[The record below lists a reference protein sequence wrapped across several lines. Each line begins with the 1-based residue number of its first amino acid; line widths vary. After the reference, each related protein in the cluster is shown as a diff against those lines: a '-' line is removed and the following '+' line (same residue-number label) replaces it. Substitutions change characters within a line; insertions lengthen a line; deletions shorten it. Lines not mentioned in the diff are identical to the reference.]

1 MEFAKHII
9 EYDTK
14 YAVIKSAEQI
24 VEKEQIVELKDI
36 KKKIEFEFGK
46 LAKQANTAV
55 KVTSGGTSVL
65 CCVVMGDKENK
76 TIPSEPLLPLTVDY
90 RERTYAAGKIPGG
103 FFKREGRP
111 REHEIHVS
119 RLIDR
124 TIRPLFPKDFNYD
137 VQVSILV
144 LSFDPENDPTVL
156 SVLGTSLALSLSE
169 IPFEGHCSCFRLCKI
184 GNEYIVNPTF
194 NEMDISEIDL
204 IVSFYKDNV
213 LMIETEANK
222 AKEDEIIKM
231 IKYLQQYAILFD
243 EFQQK
248 IVSLYGK
255 KKVGVEKN
263 YDLEKLVEIN
273 YDSIKDFIKEAV
285 KIEDKKEKINKYKKL
300 TENIV
305 VKNDFCKEEIFKNEE
320 LILQLKERIFFTIF
334 RDVVRK
340 MILKEQ
346 FRPDKRKFDEIR
358 DIKCEV
364 GVLPRTHGSSLFQR
378 GQTQALVTV
387 TLGTLS
393 DMQIMDELIGEYKE
407 RFMFHYNFPGF
418 ATGEIRPDRGVSR
431 RELGHGFLAKKSLE
445 AVLPPQDIFPYTI
458 RIVSDILESNGSSS
472 MASVC
477 GATLALLDAGVKI
490 SDSVAGV
497 AMGLIKENEKYV
509 ILTDIS
515 GLEDHIGDMDFKVA
529 GTKDG
534 ITAIQLDLKIAGIPL
549 DIVNETL
556 IKAKLAR
563 EEILSIM
570 KSAIEKPRDEISA
583 LAPKIKILQ
592 IPLDKIGDL
601 IGPKGKNIKQ
611 IIEETQSKID
621 IDDNGNVFVSAEN
634 DEMLKKAV
642 LRIESYTKDIEVGK
656 VYLGRVKKVVNYGA
670 FIEVM
675 PNKVGL
681 LHISQF
687 ADYRV
692 VSPQDMLSEG
702 DEIYVKVM
710 EIDEEGRPILSR
722 KEAIKDGYK

>member
-1 MEFAKHII
+1 MEFVREIF

-14 YAVIKSAEQI
+14 YAVIKSDKQI
-24 VEKEQIVELKDI
+24 SEVFEIKNT

-46 LAKQANTAV
+46 LAKQANFAV

-76 TIPSEPLLPLTVDY
+76 TIPSEPLVPLIVDY

-103 FFKREGRP
+103 FFKREGKP
-111 REHEIHVS
+111 REHEVHVS

-137 VQVSILV
+137 VQVSVLV
-144 LSFDPENDPTVL
+144 LSFDPENDPTIL

-184 GNEYIVNPTF
+184 KDEYIVNPTF
-194 NEMDISEIDL
+194 NEMELSEVDL
-204 IVSFYKDNV
+204 IVSFYKDNI

-222 AKEDEIIKM
+222 ASEDEIIKM
-231 IKYLQQYAILFD
+231 ISYLQQYAILFD

-248 IVSLYGK
+248 IVSTYGK
-255 KKVGVEKN
+255 KKVDFEKN
-263 YDLEKLVEIN
+263 YDLEKLFELN
-273 YDSIKDFIKEAV
+273 YNSIKDFIKEAL
-285 KIEDKKEKINKYKKL
+285 KIEDKKERSNKYKEIAEK
-300 TENIV
+300 IV
-305 VKNDFCKEEIFKNEE
+305 LKNEFCKEEILKNEE
-320 LILQLKERIFFTIF
+320 LITQLKERVFFTIF

-340 MILKEQ
+340 MILEEQ
-346 FRPDKRKFDEIR
+346 FRIDNRKYDDIR
-358 DIKCEV
+358 EIKCEV
-364 GVLPRTHGSSLFQR
+364 GVLPRTHGSALFQR
-378 GQTQALVTV
+378 GQTQSLVTV

-418 ATGEIRPDRGVSR
+418 ATGEIRPDKGVSR
-431 RELGHGFLAKKSLE
+431 RELGHGLLAKKSLE
-445 AVLPPQDIFPYTI
+445 AVLPSQEEFPYTI

-490 SDSVAGV
+490 KDSVAGV
-497 AMGLIKENEKYV
+497 AMGLVKENENYV
-509 ILTDIS
+509 VLTDIS
-515 GLEDHIGDMDFKVA
+515 GIEDHVGDMDFKVA

-549 DIVNETL
+549 TIVRETL
-556 IKAKLAR
+556 IKAKYAR
-563 EEILSIM
+563 EKILSIM
-570 KSAIEKPRDEISA
+570 NLVIEKPRDEISA
-583 LAPKIKILQ
+583 LAPRIKVLQ
-592 IPLDKIGDL
+592 IPSDKIGDL

-621 IDDNGNVFVSAEN
+621 IDEDGNVFVSAEN
-634 DEMLKKAV
+634 EEMLKKAV
-642 LRIESYTKDIEVGK
+642 AKIEAFTKDVEVGK
-656 VYLGRVKKVVNYGA
+656 VYLGKVKKVVNYGA
-670 FIEVM
+670 FIEVL
-675 PNKVGL
+675 PGKVGL
-681 LHISQF
+681 LHVSQF
-687 ADYRV
+687 ADHRV
-692 VSPQDMLSEG
+692 NSLQNLLSEG
-702 DEIYVKVM
+702 DEVYVKVI
-710 EIDEEGRPILSR
+710 EVDEEGRPVLSR

>member
-1 MEFAKHII
+1 MEFVREIF

-14 YAVIKSAEQI
+14 YAVIKSDKQI
-24 VEKEQIVELKDI
+24 SEVFEIKNT

-46 LAKQANTAV
+46 LAKQANFAV

-76 TIPSEPLLPLTVDY
+76 TIPSEPLVPLIVDY

-103 FFKREGRP
+103 FFKREGKP
-111 REHEIHVS
+111 REHEVHVS

-137 VQVSILV
+137 VQVSVLV
-144 LSFDPENDPTVL
+144 LSFDPENDPTIL

-184 GNEYIVNPTF
+184 KDEYIVNPTF
-194 NEMDISEIDL
+194 NEMELSEVDL
-204 IVSFYKDNV
+204 IVSFYKDNI

-222 AKEDEIIKM
+222 ASEDEIIKM
-231 IKYLQQYAILFD
+231 ISYLQRYAILFD

-248 IVSLYGK
+248 MVSTYGK
-255 KKVGVEKN
+255 KKVDFEKN
-263 YDLEKLVEIN
+263 YDLEKLFELN
-273 YDSIKDFIKEAV
+273 YNSIKDFIKEAL
-285 KIEDKKEKINKYKKL
+285 KIEDKKERSNKYKEIAEK
-300 TENIV
+300 IV
-305 VKNDFCKEEIFKNEE
+305 LKNEFCKEEILKNEE
-320 LILQLKERIFFTIF
+320 SIAQLKERVFFTIF

-340 MILKEQ
+340 MILEEQ
-346 FRPDKRKFDEIR
+346 FRIDKRKYDDIR
-358 DIKCEV
+358 EIKCEV
-364 GVLPRTHGSSLFQR
+364 GILPRTHGSALFQR
-378 GQTQALVTV
+378 GQTQALVTA

-418 ATGEIRPDRGVSR
+418 ATGEIRPDKGVSR
-431 RELGHGFLAKKSLE
+431 RELGHGLLAKKSLE
-445 AVLPPQDIFPYTI
+445 AVLPSQEEFPYTI

-490 SDSVAGV
+490 KDSVAGV
-497 AMGLIKENEKYV
+497 AMGLVKENENYV
-509 ILTDIS
+509 VLTDIS
-515 GLEDHIGDMDFKVA
+515 GIEDHVGDMDFKVA

-549 DIVNETL
+549 TIVRETL
-556 IKAKLAR
+556 IKAKYAR
-563 EEILSIM
+563 EKILSIM
-570 KSAIEKPRDEISA
+570 NLVIEKPRDEISV
-583 LAPKIKILQ
+583 LAPRIKVLQ
-592 IPLDKIGDL
+592 IPSDKIGDL

-621 IDDNGNVFVSAEN
+621 IDEDGNVFVSAEN
-634 DEMLKKAV
+634 EEMLKKAV
-642 LRIESYTKDIEVGK
+642 AKIEAFTKDVEVGK
-656 VYLGRVKKVVNYGA
+656 VYLGKVKKVVNYGA
-670 FIEVM
+670 FIEVL
-675 PNKVGL
+675 PGKVGL
-681 LHISQF
+681 LHVSQF
-687 ADYRV
+687 ADHRV
-692 VSPQDMLSEG
+692 NSPQNLLSEG
-702 DEIYVKVM
+702 DEVYVKVIEM
-710 EIDEEGRPILSR
+710 DEEGRPVLSR

>member
-1 MEFAKHII
+1 MEFVREIF

-14 YAVIKSAEQI
+14 YAVIKSDKQI
-24 VEKEQIVELKDI
+24 SEVFEIKNT

-46 LAKQANTAV
+46 LAKQANFAV

-76 TIPSEPLLPLTVDY
+76 TIPSEPLVPLIVDY

-103 FFKREGRP
+103 FFKREGKP
-111 REHEIHVS
+111 REHEVHVS

-137 VQVSILV
+137 VQVSVLV
-144 LSFDPENDPTVL
+144 LSFDPENDPTIL

-184 GNEYIVNPTF
+184 KDEYIVNPTF
-194 NEMDISEIDL
+194 NEMELSEVDL
-204 IVSFYKDNV
+204 IVSFYKDNI

-222 AKEDEIIKM
+222 ASEDEIIKM
-231 IKYLQQYAILFD
+231 ISYLQQYAILFD

-248 IVSLYGK
+248 IVSTYGK
-255 KKVGVEKN
+255 KKVDFEKN
-263 YDLEKLVEIN
+263 YDLEKLFELN
-273 YDSIKDFIKEAV
+273 YNSIKDFIKEAL
-285 KIEDKKEKINKYKKL
+285 KIEDKKERSNKYKEIAEK
-300 TENIV
+300 IV
-305 VKNDFCKEEIFKNEE
+305 LKNEFCKEEILKNEE
-320 LILQLKERIFFTIF
+320 LITQLKERVFFTIF

-340 MILKEQ
+340 MILEEQ
-346 FRPDKRKFDEIR
+346 FRIDNRKYDDIR
-358 DIKCEV
+358 EIKCEV
-364 GVLPRTHGSSLFQR
+364 GVLPRTHGSALFQR

-418 ATGEIRPDRGVSR
+418 ATGEIRPDKGVSR
-431 RELGHGFLAKKSLE
+431 RELGHGLLAKKSLE
-445 AVLPPQDIFPYTI
+445 AVLPSQEEFPYTI

-490 SDSVAGV
+490 KDSVAGV
-497 AMGLIKENEKYV
+497 AMGLVKENENYV
-509 ILTDIS
+509 VLTDIS
-515 GLEDHIGDMDFKVA
+515 GIEDHVGDMDFKVA

-549 DIVNETL
+549 TIVRETL
-556 IKAKLAR
+556 IKAKYAR
-563 EEILSIM
+563 EKILSIM
-570 KSAIEKPRDEISA
+570 NLVIEKPRDEISA
-583 LAPKIKILQ
+583 LAPRIKVLQ
-592 IPLDKIGDL
+592 IPSDKIGDL

-621 IDDNGNVFVSAEN
+621 IDEDGNVFVSAEN
-634 DEMLKKAV
+634 EEMLKKAV
-642 LRIESYTKDIEVGK
+642 AKIEAFTKDVEVGK
-656 VYLGRVKKVVNYGA
+656 VYLGKVKKVVNYGA
-670 FIEVM
+670 FIEVL
-675 PNKVGL
+675 PGKVGL
-681 LHISQF
+681 LHVSQF
-687 ADYRV
+687 ADHRV
-692 VSPQDMLSEG
+692 NSLQNLLSEG
-702 DEIYVKVM
+702 DEVYVKVI
-710 EIDEEGRPILSR
+710 EVDEEGRPVLSR

>member
-1 MEFAKHII
+1 MEFVREIF
-9 EYDTK
+9 EYNTK
-14 YAVIKSAEQI
+14 YAVIKSDKQI
-24 VEKEQIVELKDI
+24 SEVFEIKNA

-46 LAKQANTAV
+46 LAKQANFAV

-76 TIPSEPLLPLTVDY
+76 TIPSEPLVPLIVDY

-103 FFKREGRP
+103 FFKREGKP
-111 REHEIHVS
+111 REHEVHVS

-137 VQVSILV
+137 VQVSVLV
-144 LSFDPENDPTVL
+144 FSFDPENDPTIL

-184 GNEYIVNPTF
+184 KDEYIVNPTF
-194 NEMDISEIDL
+194 NEMELSEVDL
-204 IVSFYKDNV
+204 IVSFYKDNI

-222 AKEDEIIKM
+222 ASEDEIIKM
-231 IKYLQQYAILFD
+231 ISYLQRYAILFD

-248 IVSLYGK
+248 IVSTYGK
-255 KKVGVEKN
+255 KKVDFEKN
-263 YDLEKLVEIN
+263 YDLEKLFELN
-273 YDSIKDFIKEAV
+273 YNSIKDFIKETL
-285 KIEDKKEKINKYKKL
+285 KIEDKKERSNKYKEIAEK
-300 TENIV
+300 IV
-305 VKNDFCKEEIFKNEE
+305 LKNDFCKEEILKNEE
-320 LILQLKERIFFTIF
+320 SIAQLKERVFFTIF

-340 MILKEQ
+340 MILEEQ
-346 FRPDKRKFDEIR
+346 FRIDKRKYDDIR
-358 DIKCEV
+358 EIKCEV
-364 GVLPRTHGSSLFQR
+364 GVLPRTHGSALFQR

-418 ATGEIRPDRGVSR
+418 ATGEIRPDKGVSR
-431 RELGHGFLAKKSLE
+431 RELGHGLLAKKSLE
-445 AVLPPQDIFPYTI
+445 AVLPSQEEFPYTI

-490 SDSVAGV
+490 KDSVAGA
-497 AMGLIKENEKYV
+497 AMGLVKENENYV
-509 ILTDIS
+509 VLTDIS
-515 GLEDHIGDMDFKVA
+515 GIEDHVGDMDFKVA

-549 DIVNETL
+549 TIVRETL
-556 IKAKLAR
+556 IKAKYAR
-563 EEILSIM
+563 EKILSIM
-570 KSAIEKPRDEISA
+570 NLVIEKPRDEISV
-583 LAPKIKILQ
+583 LAPRIKVLQ
-592 IPLDKIGDL
+592 IPSDKIGDL

-621 IDDNGNVFVSAEN
+621 IDEDGNVFISAEN

-642 LRIESYTKDIEVGK
+642 AKIEAFTKDIEVGK
-656 VYLGRVKKVVNYGA
+656 VYLGKVKKVVNYGA
-670 FIEVM
+670 FIEVL
-675 PNKVGL
+675 PGKVGL
-681 LHISQF
+681 LHVSQF
-687 ADYRV
+687 ADHRV
-692 VSPQDMLSEG
+692 NSLQNLLSEG
-702 DEIYVKVM
+702 DEVYVKVIEM
-710 EIDEEGRPILSR
+710 DEEGRPVLSR